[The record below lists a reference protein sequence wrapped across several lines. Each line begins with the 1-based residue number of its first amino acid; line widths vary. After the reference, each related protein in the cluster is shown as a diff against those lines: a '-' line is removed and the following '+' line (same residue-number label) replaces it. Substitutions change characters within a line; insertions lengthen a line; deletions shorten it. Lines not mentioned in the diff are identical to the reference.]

1 MIIKYISYIPDYQ
14 NYSFDSRAE
23 VIFSIDDN
31 YYELNEDLA
40 KLEDVEKM
48 PSYIKNDWYYYNGLP
63 LTEKNLDKHIRIH
76 TGLLE
81 KVSNDTDSTLETLSN
96 LKSIKRNFRIDSI
109 L

>member
-1 MIIKYISYIPDYQ
+1 MIIKYISYIPDYH
-14 NYSFDSRAE
+14 NYTFDSRAE

-31 YYELNEDLA
+31 YYELNEELA

-48 PSYIKNDWYYYNGLP
+48 PSYIRNDWYYYNGLP
-63 LTEKNLDKHIRIH
+63 LTEKKLDKHIRIH
-76 TGLLE
+76 TGFLE
-81 KVSNDTDSTLETLSN
+81 KSNNDTDTTLETLSN